1 MSIFSRK
8 TVNRLMESTGYRISK
23 FRDEPT
29 VHADPLRVFN
39 SLYGVRLNARRQE
52 HLASLGLPIAGK
64 TVLEV
69 GAGPGEHTHFFLD
82 RGCKM
87 LVTEIRAENLELLKQ
102 RYPEVALQPLDLE
115 NPQLEGNETFD
126 VVYCYGLLYHL
137 GKPDVAIE
145 FMAGRCRGILLLET
159 CVSPGDD
166 SQINLIREDPEEPSQ
181 AFHGKGC
188 RPTRPW
194 IFAELKKHFPHVY
207 LTRTQ
212 PCHEQF
218 PIDWTIPPRTE
229 LVRSVFV
236 ASRTPLANERLSDK
250 ILATQ
255 VRH

>member
-39 SLYGVRLNARRQE
+39 SLHALRTNARRQE
-52 HLASLGLPIAGK
+52 HLASLGLPLAGK

-87 LVTEIRAENLELLKQ
+87 LVTEVRQENLDLIRQ
-102 RYPEVALQPLDLE
+102 RYPDVEARQLDLE
-115 NPQLEGNETFD
+115 HPPAAGDEKFD

-137 GKPDVAIE
+137 SSPAGAIE
-145 FMAGRCRGILLLET
+145 FMARSCRELLLIET
-159 CVSPGDD
+159 CVSPGQDL
-166 SQINLIREDPEEPSQ
+166 SVNVITEDPEEPSQ
-181 AFHGKGC
+181 AFSGKGC

-194 IFAELKKHFPHVY
+194 IFAELKKHFPFVY
-207 LTRTQ
+207 LPRTQ
-212 PCHEQF
+212 PWHEEF
-218 PIDWTIPPRTE
+218 PLDWTVPPKTL
-229 LVRSVFV
+229 LVRSVFI
-236 ASRTPLANERLSDK
+236 ASRNPLANGL
-250 ILATQ
+250 LAAEIPSHQT
-255 VRH
+255 RH